1 MTTNKASGAIKGNLL
16 NQWMQ
21 AGRLVLDSRVP
32 FSLKLLLPFAA
43 VLYWLWPI
51 DLMPGLPFDDVAV
64 LFFALTFFVQLANQ
78 AIEKAGGSTG
88 FGGFASGNTP
98 GSTPNGAN
106 PSNTDVANKSA
117 DGNVV
122 DTTWRVIE

>member
-1 MTTNKASGAIKGNLL
+1 MTNKASGAIKGNLL

-78 AIEKAGGSTG
+78 AIEKAGSSTG
-88 FGGFASGNTP
+88 YGGFASGNMS

-106 PSNTDVANKSA
+106 PSNTDVADKSA